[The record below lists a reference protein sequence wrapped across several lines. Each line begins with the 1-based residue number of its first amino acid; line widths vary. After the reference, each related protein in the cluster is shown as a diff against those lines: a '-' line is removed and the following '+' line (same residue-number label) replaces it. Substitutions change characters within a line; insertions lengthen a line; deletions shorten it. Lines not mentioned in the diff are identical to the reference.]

1 MVRSRVTTLL
11 TAILMNIMY
20 VHQTLLEQNIVRT
33 LRVMAMMSLVNE
45 SLILSDYR
53 ERECNTTETE
63 CANLNDLT
71 DWRTCQLHEL
81 DCWQDWRSWSVC
93 ERGDEECGTGGRQT
107 RTRFTNCS
115 AVPELADTC
124 KNK

>member
-1 MVRSRVTTLL
+1 MTVVKG
-11 TAILMNIMY
+11 
-20 VHQTLLEQNIVRT
+20 V
-33 LRVMAMMSLVNE
+33 
-45 SLILSDYR
+45 ILSLSMNDMHESDYCSYYR
-53 ERECNTTETE
+53 ERKCNTTETE

-81 DCWQDWRSWSVC
+81 NCWQDWRSWSVC

-124 KNK
+124 KSK